1 MSFNASSAGYPSAR
15 ATVEAFAEDE
25 EHHLEARIRF
35 IIANEIDDEIRRHCW
50 AGFARGHAH
59 R

>member
-1 MSFNASSAGYPSAR
+1 M
-15 ATVEAFAEDE
+15 VEAFAEDE